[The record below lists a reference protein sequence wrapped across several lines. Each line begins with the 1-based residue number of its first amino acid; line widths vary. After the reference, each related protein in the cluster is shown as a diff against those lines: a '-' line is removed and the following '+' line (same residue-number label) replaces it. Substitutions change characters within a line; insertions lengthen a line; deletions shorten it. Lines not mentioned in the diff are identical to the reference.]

1 VDFMAD
7 YSRQLSLDSMSESK
21 QHAIIQ
27 SKVLIFGAGG
37 LGVTAISYLAGAG
50 VGTISVAD
58 YDLIEASNLH
68 RQTIYQ
74 VSDIGLLK
82 AQVAATYIKQRNPNC
97 DAVAITEQM
106 DLPDLYKLCEQHD
119 VILDCTDD
127 RTFSFLLNS
136 ICMVSG
142 TKAIFAN
149 AVKLEGQL
157 FILNPDAEQPCFKC
171 LWPESQ
177 SNAETCSQA
186 GVLGPVPAI
195 LGCLQA
201 LEAIKILTGQLSHLS
216 QHLLHCDFIS
226 YEFQKLGVPKAESC
240 NHKLVF
246 TDLEREFDTY
256 QMHKIPKIDD
266 FTVGSNVVIDIRS
279 MDEISLKPATVS
291 TLHIEAQVLAANP
304 DNFLDKQQQYL
315 LLCTSGKRSK
325 TVCKNLQKLG
335 YQVAAC
341 RLNTH

>member
-1 VDFMAD
+1 MDFIAD

-21 QHAIIQ
+21 QQAIIQ

-50 VGTISVAD
+50 VGTMTVVD
-58 YDLIEASNLH
+58 YDRIEASNLH

-74 VSDIGLLK
+74 ASDIGLLK

-106 DLPDLYKLCEQHD
+106 DLPSLYKLCEQHE

-127 RTFSFLLNS
+127 RAFSYLLNS

-157 FILNPDAEQPCFKC
+157 FILSPDIEQPCFKC

-177 SNAETCSQA
+177 SNTETCSQA
-186 GVLGPVPAI
+186 GVLGPVPAV

-201 LEAIKILTGQLSHLS
+201 LEAIKILTDQPSHLS
-216 QHLLHCDFIS
+216 QHLLHCDFVS
-226 YEFQKLGVPKAESC
+226 YEFQKLRVPKTESC
-240 NHKLVF
+240 NHKLGF
-246 TDLEREFDTY
+246 NDLEREFDIY
-256 QMHKIPKIDD
+256 QMQKIPRIDD
-266 FTVGSNVVIDIRS
+266 LTVGNNLVIDIRS
-279 MDEISLKPATVS
+279 IDEVSGQPVAVS
-291 TLHIEAQVLAANP
+291 TYHIEAQILAANP
-304 DNFLDKQQQYL
+304 DNFLDKQRQYF
-315 LLCTSGKRSK
+315 LLCASGKRSQMLCDK
-325 TVCKNLQKLG
+325 LKLLG
-335 YQVAAC
+335 YQVAPC
-341 RLNTH
+341 RLGGH

>member
-1 VDFMAD
+1 MKFEAD

-27 SKVLIFGAGG
+27 TKMLIFGAGG

-50 VGTISVAD
+50 VGAITVAD
-58 YDLIEASNLH
+58 YDRIEASNLH

-106 DLPDLYKLCEQHD
+106 DLPTLYKLCEQHD

-127 RTFSFLLNS
+127 RAFSYLLNS

-157 FILNPDAEQPCFKC
+157 FILNPDTEQPCFKC
-171 LWPESQ
+171 LWPNHQ
-177 SNAETCSQA
+177 SELSSCNQV
-186 GVLGPVPAI
+186 GVMGPVPGA
-195 LGCLQA
+195 LGCIQA
-201 LEAIKILTGQLSHLS
+201 LEAIKIVADQASHLFG
-216 QHLLHCDFIS
+216 HLLHCDFMT
-226 YEFQKLGVPKAESC
+226 YEFSKLKVVKRNRCNHQLVDADIKKEFDAYIFNTVPKVQE
-240 NHKLVF
+240 LDV
-246 TDLEREFDTY
+246 
-256 QMHKIPKIDD
+256 PDD
-266 FTVGSNVVIDIRS
+266 ILIDIRS
-279 MDEISLKPATVS
+279 KGEWSSQPSGLT
-291 TLHIEAQVLAANP
+291 TQHIELQQLSAKP
-304 DNFLDKQQQYL
+304 EDFIKRELDYWL
-315 LLCTSGKRSK
+315 ICSSGKRSK
-325 TVCKNLQKLG
+325 TLCDNLQKRG
-335 YQVAAC
+335 YRVSPC
-341 RLNTH
+341 RLY

>member
-1 VDFMAD
+1 
-7 YSRQLSLDSMSESK
+7 MSESK

-58 YDLIEASNLH
+58 YDRIEASNLH

-97 DAVAITEQM
+97 DAVAITEHM
-106 DLPDLYKLCEQHD
+106 DLPTLYKLCEQHD

-127 RTFSFLLNS
+127 RAFSYLLNS

-157 FILNPDAEQPCFKC
+157 FILDPDIQQPCFKC
-171 LWPESQ
+171 LWPDSQ
-177 SNAETCSQA
+177 SSTETCSQL

-201 LEAIKILTGQLSHLS
+201 LEAIKIVTGQLSHLS
-216 QHLLHCDFIS
+216 QHLLHCDFVS
-226 YEFQKLGVPKAESC
+226 YEFQKLRVPKAESC
-240 NHKLVF
+240 NHKLIF
-246 TDLEREFDTY
+246 TDLEREFDIY

-266 FTVGSNVVIDIRS
+266 LTLGQDLVIDIRS
-279 MDEISLKPATVS
+279 LGEVNMQPVAVS
-291 TLHIEAQVLAANP
+291 THHIEAQILAANP
-304 DNFLDKQQQYL
+304 DNFLDRQQQYL
-315 LLCTSGKRSK
+315 LLCASGKRSQML
-325 TVCKNLQKLG
+325 CDNLKSLG
-335 YQVAAC
+335 YQVAPC
-341 RLNTH
+341 RIDPH